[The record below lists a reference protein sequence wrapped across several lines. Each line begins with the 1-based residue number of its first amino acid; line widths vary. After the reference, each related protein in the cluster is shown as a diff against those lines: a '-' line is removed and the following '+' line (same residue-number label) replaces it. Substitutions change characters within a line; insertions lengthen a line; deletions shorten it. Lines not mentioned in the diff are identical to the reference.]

1 MQRRDILRGS
11 LGAIAAALVGG
22 AGFAPARPTT
32 RACIVVYLHGGAS
45 QFETFD
51 PKPGRATGGPTK
63 AIETRVSGLRFA
75 EPLRRLA
82 ARADRFAT
90 VRSLTAK
97 EGNHDRARYLMRTGA
112 PPQGGA
118 LHPGLGALVSEA
130 HPDLD
135 VPPIAIG
142 VPGQGPGLLG
152 PRHASLLVRKPDD
165 PLRNVDAAVDDARSG
180 DRREIWRA
188 MQEGF
193 ADGRDAR
200 AIEGHTDVV
209 DRAAA
214 LMASPRLAGFELERE
229 SAATRERYG
238 DDEVGLGC
246 LLARR
251 LVDAGVPFVEV
262 GQPGWDTHEDGFA
275 RTTKLGAA
283 LDRGL
288 SALLDDLESSGRLAE
303 TLVVC
308 LGDFGRSPTI
318 NARGGRGHFPK
329 CSSLLLAGAGIRGGT
344 VVGATDADGAA
355 IAEREVTVPDLFRTI
370 AHVLGLDADRVRMAP
385 TGRPITTVDGGR
397 ILSELV

>member
-11 LGAIAAALVGG
+11 LGLVATALLGG
-22 AGFAPARPTT
+22 AGFAPT
-32 RACIVVYLHGGAS
+32 RARACVVVYLHGGAS

-51 PKPGRATGGPTK
+51 PKPGRSTGGPTK
-63 AIETRVSGLRFA
+63 AIETKVSGLRFA
-75 EPLRRLA
+75 APLSGLA

-90 VRSLTAK
+90 IRTLTAK
-97 EGNHDRARYLMRTGA
+97 EGNHDRARYLMRTGQ

-152 PRHASLLVRKPDD
+152 PRHASLLVRKPSD
-165 PLRNVDAAVDDARSG
+165 PLRNVDAPVDDARLD
-180 DRREIWRA
+180 DRRELWRA
-188 MQEGF
+188 MQDEF

-214 LMASPRLAGFELERE
+214 LMASPRLAGFELARE
-229 SAATRERYG
+229 TAATRERYG
-238 DDEVGLGC
+238 DDDFGTGC

-275 RTTKLGAA
+275 RTTALGSA

-288 SALLDDLESSGRLAE
+288 SALFDDLAASGRLQE

-318 NARGGRGHFPK
+318 NPRGGRGHFPA
-329 CSSLLLAGAGIRGGT
+329 CSSLILGGAGIRGGT
-344 VVGATDADGAA
+344 VVGTTDADGTA
-355 IAEREVTVPDLFRTI
+355 IAERVVSVPDLFRTI
-370 AHVLGLDADRVRMAP
+370 AHVLGLDADAVRMAP

-397 ILSELV
+397 PIAEIV